1 MSLHKI
7 KAAVD
12 AAKGNAR
19 QMGEVVL
26 MIAQADEHAAEV
38 IAADLDNPEMSLQKC
53 FDALYEHA
61 KKNQK
66 GGFWGCMFNRY
77 DPDNP
82 VIQVVAEFYKVNL
95 SEAQREGALGHKISL
110 DSQAIG
116 STEQI
121 GENGALRSA
130 HPTESGDLD
139 LMDLL

>member
-12 AAKGNAR
+12 AAKDNAR

-53 FDALYEHA
+53 FDALYAYA
-61 KKNQK
+61 KTHQK
-66 GGFWGCMFNRY
+66 GGFWGCMCNSY
-77 DPDNP
+77 DPENP
-82 VIQVVAEFYKVNL
+82 VIKVAADFYKVDL
-95 SEAQREGALGHKISL
+95 GAVASETPETQPLGR
-110 DSQAIG
+110 G
-116 STEQI
+116 SD
-121 GENGALRSA
+121 
-130 HPTESGDLD
+130 DLD

>member
-26 MIAQADEHAAEV
+26 LIAQADEHAAEV
-38 IAADLDNPEMSLQKC
+38 IAADLDNPEMSFDKC
-53 FDALYEHA
+53 FSALYEYA

-66 GGFWGCMFNRY
+66 GGFWGCMCNRY

-82 VIQVVAEFYKVNL
+82 VIQVVAEFYKVPL
-95 SEAQREGALGHKISL
+95 DGVQPEAEPMETE
-110 DSQAIG
+110 SQAL
-116 STEQI
+116 T
-121 GENGALRSA
+121 A
-130 HPTESGDLD
+130 ESDELD

>member
-12 AAKGNAR
+12 AAQGNAR

-66 GGFWGCMFNRY
+66 GGFWGCMCNRY
-77 DPDNP
+77 NPDNP
-82 VIQVVAEFYKVNL
+82 VIQVVAEFYKV
-95 SEAQREGALGHKISL
+95 KL
-110 DSQAIG
+110 DGVQPKAEPMETESQAL
-116 STEQI
+116 T
-121 GENGALRSA
+121 A
-130 HPTESGDLD
+130 ESEELD